1 MGERSPLWNS
11 TVRGTVLGLSLKT
24 TKYELYNAFQ
34 EAIAYSVRQS
44 IETFGADIGNEI
56 TLVGGV
62 SNSKKM
68 VQMIADVTGKT
79 VLTTK
84 SGGEANLGSAILAGI
99 GINAVDPDDVSDWIK
114 IDQRI
119 VPNSN
124 RNSLY
129 NKYFQMYQLAYNNVK
144 DFYKDFSTINNE

>member
-1 MGERSPLWNS
+1 
-11 TVRGTVLGLSLKT
+11 
-24 TKYELYNAFQ
+24 
-34 EAIAYSVRQS
+34 
-44 IETFGADIGNEI
+44 
-56 TLVGGV
+56 
-62 SNSKKM
+62 
-68 VQMIADVTGKT
+68 MIADVTGKT